1 MSPTEKMQY
10 IAGSDSHS
18 NNSNESQYS
27 HSAPE
32 NVLSPKNSCDE
43 NVKELAPLETFNSGK
58 TENGVPD
65 YYLYGGYPQTPSTPS
80 TPSTPGSMVYDPY
93 GLEYINAQN
102 TMNPG
107 QQVMLYLFVF
117 LLKTTKM
124 VYLL

>member
-1 MSPTEKMQY
+1 MELPEMSPNEQMQY

-43 NVKELAPLETFNSGK
+43 NVKEIPSLETFNSGK
-58 TENGVPD
+58 TASGVPD
-65 YYLYGGYPQTPSTPS
+65 YYLWQNGQYPLQTPSTPS

-93 GLEYINAQN
+93 GLEYINAQHS
-102 TMNPG
+102 MDPG
-107 QQVMLYLFVF
+107 QQVML
-117 LLKTTKM
+117 
-124 VYLL
+124 